1 MKFRGSLRPSRWTTS
16 YGLLNGPAAREL
28 GVAVWQTGNRSRKS
42 PLLSKVHVRG
52 AKRTTTIKASSLPQG
67 VLPPLPPTESIQP
80 EKTYPTVLQQHL
92 NNVRKFSDCVV
103 LTRVGDF
110 YEMYFDQVEQYAPLV
125 GLKTAK
131 RATTLGDVSMAG
143 FQHTQLDRYLKMFVQ
158 DLGKQVAISEQIRL
172 PESERNSRRGGPMF
186 DRKVTRIVTAGTL
199 IDESFVDPFES
210 NFLLAVHVDPKELAH
225 LTDTGSIANRG
236 AMRFGLA
243 WVDVSSG
250 DFYTQSCDASTLA
263 SAVSRIGPKEVVVRK
278 GADQQHADALQRL
291 IGEGTYSTEF
301 FDGDQSM
308 KAFADWNEVLERQVT
323 TEELTA
329 FSEQEKQAG
338 NLVLSFIGEKLI
350 DTNVRLQAPVR
361 RSAEETMVIDRQS
374 LRNLEIRAT
383 LRDGLTRGSLLQ
395 IFRRTVTNSGARL
408 LSQRLVSPSLSLDVI
423 NRRLDLV
430 QEFHEHDV
438 LRERVIA
445 YLQRTADTTRVL
457 QRFSIAKGDAD
468 DMLSLARTINMVQQI
483 ADSLQTHVVQEYD
496 VGSSTQDTDVEG
508 SVKTRISVLS
518 LADILARLMLA
529 GPAKLAKSIASTI
542 DEEGLSKQHAVE
554 DEQALASEEMT
565 ADVVAADAAG
575 KSSPKLAR
583 RASKQASL
591 SAAQSTDDQDIWI
604 MRRSASPALG
614 QAHAKLDG
622 LIATK
627 QNLANKLRVAT
638 KAESLTLKWSAQL
651 GHFIHI
657 KGRDVTGRVAALDG
671 AHSIS
676 STKSTRSFHLTEW
689 SQLGVQIDDA
699 KRRIR
704 TEESHVF
711 TKLRAH
717 ILENLMHLRRNAA
730 VLDELDVAC
739 SSATIAKERNL
750 IRPILDTSTS
760 HHIIGGRHPTVD
772 IGLRTQGRQFTSND
786 CLVGQPSQSIYL
798 ITGPNMGGKST
809 YLRQNALITI
819 LAQTGSYVPA
829 DYAKIGLV
837 DKIFSRVGSADNL
850 YQDQSTFM
858 VEMLE
863 TAAILKQ
870 ATPRSFVIMDEVG
883 RGTTPEDGLAVG
895 YACLHHLQNVNR
907 CRALFATHFHGLVD
921 MTRGFEGLACFCTDV
936 QEDGEGGWSY
946 VHKMQ
951 RGANRQSHALRVA
964 RLAGMPEGAIEVAG
978 KVLEGLGYGEKSSH
992 TVDIKPAASA
1002 AAG

>member
-1 MKFRGSLRPSRWTTS
+1 MDGIAWLAGEPRSPAAERYCLADWKAFMDNYITP
-16 YGLLNGPAAREL
+16 NGP
-28 GVAVWQTGNRSRKS
+28 
-42 PLLSKVHVRG
+42 
-52 AKRTTTIKASSLPQG
+52 ASSLPQG
-67 VLPPLPPTESIQP
+67 VLPPLPPSEPSKQP

-92 NNVRKFSDCVV
+92 NNVRKFGDCVV

-172 PESERNSRRGGPMF
+172 PESERNSRGGGPMF
-186 DRKVTRIVTAGTL
+186 DRKVTRVVTAGTL

-210 NFLLAVHVDPKELAH
+210 SFLLAVH
-225 LTDTGSIANRG
+225 TDLKKAVHSNDTTSTANVG
-236 AMRFGLA
+236 VVKFGLA

-263 SAVSRIGPKEVVVRK
+263 SAVSRIGPKEVVVRRSI
-278 GADQQHADALQRL
+278 DEQHQDDLQRL
-291 IGEGTYSTEF
+291 IGEGTYSTEI
-301 FDGDQSM
+301 FDGEQSM
-308 KAFADWNEVLERQVT
+308 NVFADWNEVLERQVT
-323 TEELTA
+323 TEERDA
-329 FSEQEKQAG
+329 FSDEEVQAG
-338 NLVLSFIGEKLI
+338 NLVLSFIHEKLI
-350 DTNVRLQAPVR
+350 DTNILLQAPVR
-361 RSAEETMVIDRQS
+361 RSSEETMVIDRQS

-408 LSQRLVSPSLSLDVI
+408 LSQRLVSPSLSLSVI

-438 LRERVIA
+438 LRERIIA

-483 ADSLQTHVVQEYD
+483 ADSLQTHVLRESD
-496 VGSSTQDTDVEG
+496 RGSSTQETDAKK
-508 SVKTRISVLS
+508 SVKSRTSVSSLS
-518 LADILARLMLA
+518 DLLARLMLVGA
-529 GPAKLAKSIASTI
+529 AKLARSIVSTI
-542 DEEGLSKQHAVE
+542 DEEGLSKQHAAE
-554 DEQALASEEMT
+554 DDQALASEEMT

-575 KSSPKLAR
+575 KTSPKLTR

-591 SAAQSTDDQDIWI
+591 SVAQSSDDQDIWI

-614 QAHAKLDG
+614 QAHTKLDG
-622 LIATK
+622 LIASK
-627 QNLANKLRVAT
+627 QDLANKLRAAT

-699 KRRIR
+699 KRRVR

-730 VLDELDVAC
+730 VVDELDVAC
-739 SSATIAKERNL
+739 SSATIARERNL

-772 IGLRTQGRQFTSND
+772 IGLRSQGRQFASND

-895 YACLHHLQNVNR
+895 YACLHHLQNVNK

-921 MTRGFEGLACFCTDV
+921 MTTNFEGLESFCTDV
-936 QEDGEGGWSY
+936 QENREGGWSY

-964 RLAGMPEGAIEVAG
+964 RLAGMPESAIDVAG
-978 KVLEGLGYGEKSSH
+978 QVLNDLGYGEKR
-992 TVDIKPAASA
+992 VRPAESRQV
-1002 AAG
+1002 AGATAG

>member
-1 MKFRGSLRPSRWTTS
+1 MDGIAWLAGEPRSPAAERYCLADWKAFMDNYITP
-16 YGLLNGPAAREL
+16 NGPGARSEADNNNQSEL
-28 GVAVWQTGNRSRKS
+28 STPG
-42 PLLSKVHVRG
+42 L
-52 AKRTTTIKASSLPQG
+52 
-67 VLPPLPPTESIQP
+67 
-80 EKTYPTVLQQHL
+80 LQQHL

-172 PESERNSRRGGPMF
+172 PESERNSRGGGPMF
-186 DRKVTRIVTAGTL
+186 DRKVTRVVTAGTL
-199 IDESFVDPFES
+199 IDESFVDPLES
-210 NFLLAVHVDPKELAH
+210 NFLLAVH
-225 LTDTGSIANRG
+225 TDLRKAVHSNDTTSTANAG
-236 AMRFGLA
+236 AVKFGLA

-263 SAVSRIGPKEVVVRK
+263 SAVSRIGPKEVVVRRSI
-278 GADQQHADALQRL
+278 DEQHQDDLQRL
-291 IGEGTYSTEF
+291 IGEGTYSTEI
-301 FDGDQSM
+301 FDGEQSM
-308 KAFADWNEVLERQVT
+308 NVFADWNEVLERQVT
-323 TEELTA
+323 TEERDA
-329 FSEQEKQAG
+329 FSDEEVQAG
-338 NLVLSFIGEKLI
+338 NLVLSFIHEKLI
-350 DTNVRLQAPVR
+350 DTNILLQVPVR
-361 RSAEETMVIDRQS
+361 RSSEETMVIDRQS

-408 LSQRLVSPSLSLDVI
+408 LSQRLVSPSLSLSVI

-438 LRERVIA
+438 LRERIIA

-483 ADSLQTHVVQEYD
+483 ADSLQTHVLRESD
-496 VGSSTQDTDVEG
+496 RHSSTQETDAKK
-508 SVKTRISVLS
+508 SVKSRTSVSSLS
-518 LADILARLMLA
+518 DLLARLMLVGA
-529 GPAKLAKSIASTI
+529 AKLARSIVSTI
-542 DEEGLSKQHAVE
+542 DEEGLSKQHAAE

-575 KSSPKLAR
+575 KTSPKLTR

-591 SAAQSTDDQDIWI
+591 SVAQSSDDQDIWI

-614 QAHAKLDG
+614 QAHTKLDG
-622 LIATK
+622 LIASK
-627 QNLANKLRVAT
+627 QDLANKLRAAT

-657 KGRDVTGRVAALDG
+657 KGRDVTGQVAALDG

-704 TEESHVF
+704 TEESHIF

-739 SSATIAKERNL
+739 SSATIARERNL
-750 IRPILDTSTS
+750 IRPILDTSIS

-772 IGLRTQGRQFTSND
+772 IGLRSQGRQFTSND

-895 YACLHHLQNVNR
+895 YACLHHLQNVNKG
-907 CRALFATHFHGLVD
+907 RALFATHFHGLVD
-921 MTRGFEGLACFCTDV
+921 MTTNFEGVECFCTDV

-964 RLAGMPEGAIEVAG
+964 RLAGMPESAIDVAG
-978 KVLEGLGYGEKSSH
+978 QVLNDLGYGEKRAR
-992 TVDIKPAASA
+992 PAESRQV
-1002 AAG
+1002 AGATAG